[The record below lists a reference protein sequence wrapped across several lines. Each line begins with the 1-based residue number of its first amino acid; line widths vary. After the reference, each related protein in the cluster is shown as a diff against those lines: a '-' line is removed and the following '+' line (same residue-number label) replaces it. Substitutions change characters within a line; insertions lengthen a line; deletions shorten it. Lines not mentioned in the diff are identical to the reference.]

1 MRKSI
6 LAFIVITAIS
16 MALYGCATTSREGTG
31 TGTASP
37 AAKMS
42 DSDLENSIKA
52 KINSDEQLRAANLDV
67 DANADRNEATLSG
80 TVESE
85 ALRTRAVEL
94 AKSAHSGLI
103 VTDKIDV
110 KPRELSRS
118 EYTDENA
125 REERAKAKERG
136 ETIGSSLDDAWIH
149 AKIVTKLIGNAS
161 TPERKINVD
170 VNNNV
175 VTLRGTVDTAE
186 AKMEAERVA
195 KETEGVKRVVN
206 QLKVGA
212 AASSTPAH
220 K

>member
-1 MRKSI
+1 MKKSF
-6 LAFIVITAIS
+6 LAFILIS
-16 MALYGCATTSREGTG
+16 AVSVAFYGCATTSRDNTTG
-31 TGTASP
+31 TTTTDNK
-37 AAKMS
+37 AKMS

-52 KINSDEQLRAANLDV
+52 KLNTDDKLRAAGIDV
-67 DANADRNEATLSG
+67 DASVDRNEATLSG

-110 KPRELSRS
+110 KPREMSRS
-118 EYTDENA
+118 EYTEENA
-125 REERAKAKERG
+125 REERSRAKEAG
-136 ETIGSSLDDAWIH
+136 DTVGSSMDDAWLH

-186 AKMEAERVA
+186 AKAEAERVA
-195 KETEGVKRVVN
+195 KETEGVKRVIN
-206 QLKVGA
+206 QLRVGN
-212 AASSTPAH
+212 AASEKH